1 MKVVVSTS
9 HSILC
14 VDLKTGV
21 FFPLHRGCGLYYGI
35 TTNNSMFMVGARNR
49 LVSSCESPDHEQG
62 EILVFDKNFEIL
74 SSVKPDSFLLRDIHD
89 ISWSD
94 DCLWVTCSYDNMIA
108 IWNGSDWK
116 QWYPLG
122 REDCEPLDKNHFNT
136 FFFDCDFIWIVAHNK
151 GPSELLKFNKK
162 SLRLESRAFLGYQAH
177 NLWRENGGMY
187 TCSSGEGAIVG
198 TNGFRVETGG
208 FPRGVAFGHGLR
220 CVGIS
225 ELAERN
231 NRDLTNAKIALF
243 DNSWAYISE
252 IELPNEGL
260 ILDIKF
266 LD

>member
-14 VDLKTGV
+14 VDLKTGI
-21 FFPLHRGCGLYYGI
+21 FFPLHRGRGLYYGI
-35 TTNNSMFMVGARNR
+35 TNSDSLFMIGARNR
-49 LVSSCESPDHEQG
+49 MVSSCESPEREQG
-62 EILVFDKNFEIL
+62 EILIFNKSFEFL
-74 SSVKPDSFLLRDIHD
+74 SSVKPGYFSLRDIHD
-89 ISWSD
+89 VSWSD
-94 DCLWVTCSYDNMIA
+94 GCLWVACSYDNMVA
-108 IWNGSDWK
+108 IWNGSHWK

-122 REDCEPLDKNHFNT
+122 RDDCVPLDKNHFNT
-136 FFFDCDFIWIVAHNK
+136 FFFEGDFIWIVAHNK
-151 GPSELLKFNKK
+151 GASELLKFNKK
-162 SLRLESRAFLGYQAH
+162 SLELESRVLLGYQAH
-177 NLWRENGGMY
+177 NLWREGEIIY

-198 TNGFRVETGG
+198 TNGFRIETGG

-231 NRDLTNAKIALF
+231 SRDLTNAKIALF
-243 DNSWAYISE
+243 DSSWDYISE

-266 LD
+266 AD